1 MTKKRF
7 LLDKLGR
14 DNMKELFKKDN
25 CDLKFHII
33 DDNEEYLEILTQKI
47 VEELEEVFDCETK
60 EEVIEELADL
70 EQVMIAFRKLIHVT
84 REEVETVRKEKE
96 KTHGGFEKR
105 VYLEYADVPKNSKY
119 YAKFMED
126 PEKYPEIVEE
136 IKD

>member
-14 DNMKELFKKDN
+14 DAIGELFKKDG
-25 CDLKFHII
+25 CTLKFHII
-33 DDNEEYLEILTQKI
+33 EDNEEYLEILTQKI

-84 REEVETVRKEKE
+84 REEVEKVRKEKE

-105 VYLEYADVPKNSKY
+105 VYLEYADVPKSSKY
-119 YAKFMED
+119 YTKFMED
-126 PEKYPEIVEE
+126 PEKYPEIIEE